1 LHENRIKTINLKSIS
16 NVKVVNLSSNLIE
29 VLEVTCKMP
38 NLVELNLRRN
48 QISDVKD
55 LDLPELKKLYLSGNK
70 ITSMDAIKA
79 LPLLTDLTL
88 DNNPID
94 KTPGL
99 GVALKEKF
107 PSLIHYNL
115 LKLTDGSLETLADK
129 TNEKITHTPLGLTP
143 DILASARGKEN
154 RNIKSSGIKGLN
166 SSMPVLQPPAKRE
179 MPVKIELPTFKPKNE
194 CNVVKIIQ
202 KEWDRE
208 VERLNARKA

>member
-1 LHENRIKTINLKSIS
+1 LPNLEIIDLHENRIKTINLKSVS

-38 NLVELNLRRN
+38 NLLELNLRRN

-70 ITSMDAIKA
+70 ITSMEAIKA

-115 LKLTDGSLETLADK
+115 LKLTDGSLENLADK
-129 TNEKITHTPLGLTP
+129 TN
-143 DILASARGKEN
+143 
-154 RNIKSSGIKGLN
+154 
-166 SSMPVLQPPAKRE
+166 
-179 MPVKIELPTFKPKNE
+179 
-194 CNVVKIIQ
+194 
-202 KEWDRE
+202 
-208 VERLNARKA
+208 